1 MADHQTGID
10 PKNSKRTDYDTT
22 DYTRISRKSRKRKR
36 NMNRQFLMWTGGI
49 LALVVFVATLSKL
62 ADSRSDTPADADKE
76 VQVANMGESV
86 PETMLSIE
94 STLSEEEQERQ
105 RILQEKQAVVDSY
118 NNLGLVQVAGYLNVR
133 ETPGSNGKI
142 IGKLQQNSAC
152 EILDTEG
159 EWCHITSGGIE
170 GYVHNRYVISGSDAS
185 QAALEQVGW
194 MAEVDTE
201 KLNIRSE
208 PSMEDATNI
217 VAQALIH
224 ERYPVLEE
232 LDGWIRIEEG
242 YISSDFVTVKYAL
255 NEARKLDLRAMA
267 LNQYDHLV
275 ISKVDN
281 YLNIRSSPSTENDTN
296 IIGKFP
302 GKAAGE
308 ILETEDGWYKIKS
321 GPITGYITAD
331 PQYVAI
337 GQEARDLALESAT
350 LMAIVNTDRLNVRS
364 EPSTGSKIWTQIS
377 KEDRYTVLDQLDG
390 WVQIEL
396 DTGDSGDGED
406 SANSDKAFIATR
418 DNNVEVR
425 YALTEAI
432 KFSPVEERANQQAA
446 LRGKVVNYALK
457 FVGNRYVWGG
467 TNPNTGADCSGFV
480 QYVMRNAAGV
490 SLPRTSRE
498 QAKTG
503 RAVTSS
509 EMMPGDLIFY
519 ANSKGTV
526 NHVAMYIG
534 NGQIVHAASR
544 RSGIK
549 ISTWNYRK
557 PKTIRRFLN

>member
-1 MADHQTGID
+1 M
-10 PKNSKRTDYDTT
+10 PNKKKYR
-22 DYTRISRKSRKRKR
+22 SREHIKFSNRSRKRKNR
-36 NMNRQFLMWTGGI
+36 FLDQRYLLLAAGVVVLLSATFLGRALLNRQSAEEQEA
-49 LALVVFVATLSKL
+49 LA
-62 ADSRSDTPADADKE
+62 
-76 VQVANMGESV
+76 VQQESI
-86 PETMLSIE
+86 PETTMFIE
-94 STLSEEEQERQ
+94 STLSEEELQRQELLR
-105 RILQEKQAVVDSY
+105 EKQAVIESY
-118 NNLGLVQVAGYLNVR
+118 ENLGLVQVAGYLNVR

-170 GYVHNRYVISGSDAS
+170 GYIHNRYVIRGPEAREE
-185 QAALEQVGW
+185 ALAQVGQ
-194 MAEVDTE
+194 MAEVNTE

-208 PSMEDATNI
+208 PNKEDATNV

-232 LDGWIRIEEG
+232 LEGWIRIEEG
-242 YISSDFVTVKYAL
+242 YISADYVTVKYAL

-275 ISKVDN
+275 ISKVDS
-281 YLNIRSSPSTENDTN
+281 YLNIRSSPSIENDTN

-308 ILETEDGWYKIKS
+308 ILETLDGWYKVKS
-321 GPITGYITAD
+321 GPITGYITAESE
-331 PQYVAI
+331 YVAV

-364 EPSTGSKIWTQIS
+364 EPTTSARIWTQIS
-377 KEDRYTVLDQLDG
+377 KEDRYMVLDQLDG

-396 DTGDSGDGED
+396 DTGDSEDGE
-406 SANSDKAFIATR
+406 SSDKAFIATR

-446 LRGKVVNYALK
+446 LRSKVVNYALQ

-480 QYVMRNAAGV
+480 QYVLRNAAGV

-498 QAKTG
+498 QAKAG

-509 EMMPGDLIFY
+509 EMLPGDLIFY
-519 ANSKGTV
+519 TNSSGVV

-549 ISTWNYRK
+549 ISTWNYRR

>member
-1 MADHQTGID
+1 MSD
-10 PKNSKRTDYDTT
+10 KRDYANKEYSDSS
-22 DYTRISRKSRKRKR
+22 DRARSTRSRRRKSRFPT
-36 NMNRQFLMWTGGI
+36 RQHMVIGAAI
-49 LALVVFVATLSKL
+49 VAVLSLTFIFTRIFSSRPNSDEYQEAAVNPEETNSESQVTL
-62 ADSRSDTPADADKE
+62 
-76 VQVANMGESV
+76 ESIV
-86 PETMLSIE
+86 SV
-94 STLSEEEQERQ
+94 EELERQ
-105 RILQEKQAVVDSY
+105 RILQDKQAVIDSY
-118 NNLGLVQVAGYLNVR
+118 ENLGLVQVAGYLNVR
-133 ETPGSNGKI
+133 ESPGSHGKI

-152 EILDTEG
+152 EVLETEG
-159 EWCHITSGGIE
+159 EWSHITSGGIE
-170 GYVHNRYVISGSDAS
+170 GYVHNRYVLSGNEAR
-185 QAALEQVGW
+185 QEALGQVEW
-194 MAEVDTE
+194 MAEVNAE

-208 PSMEDATNI
+208 PDMENAANV

-232 LDGWIRIEEG
+232 LDGWIRIQEG

-267 LNQYDHLV
+267 LNQYDNLV
-275 ISKVDN
+275 ISKVSN
-281 YLNIRSSPSTENDTN
+281 YLNIRKSPSTEDDTN

-308 ILETEDGWYKIKS
+308 ILETLDGWYKVKS
-321 GPITGYITAD
+321 GSITGYITAD
-331 PQYVAI
+331 TQYVAT

-350 LMAIVNTDRLNVRS
+350 LMAIVNTDKLNVRS
-364 EPSTGSKIWTQIS
+364 EPTTDARIWTQIS
-377 KEDRYTVLDQLDG
+377 KEDRYTVLNQMDG
-390 WVQIEL
+390 WVEIEL
-396 DTGDSGDGED
+396 DTGDSEEGEEP
-406 SANSDKAFIATR
+406 DKAFIATR

-446 LRGKVVNYALK
+446 LRSKVVNYGLQ

-498 QAKTG
+498 QAKAG
-503 RAVTSS
+503 RAVTAS
-509 EMMPGDLIFY
+509 EMLPGDLIFY
-519 ANSKGTV
+519 TNSGGVV